1 MFNKLMQKEKDLL
14 KESKQNQEELL
25 HKDMVNNRVLITQ
38 IIEANPIIIKIKK

>member
-14 KESKQNQEELL
+14 KEWNKRQKEQL
-25 HKDMVNNRVLITQ
+25 HKNMVNRQL